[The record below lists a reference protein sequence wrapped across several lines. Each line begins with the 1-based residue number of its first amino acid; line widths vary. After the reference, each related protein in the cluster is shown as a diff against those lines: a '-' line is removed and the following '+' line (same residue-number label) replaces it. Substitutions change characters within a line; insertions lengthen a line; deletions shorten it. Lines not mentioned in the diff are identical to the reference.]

1 MILDTLWFSI
11 NAILP
16 VIFII
21 ILGYYLKKIGFIETY
36 LVDRMNTYVFKIGLP
51 MLLFFNIYSIESL
64 KDIDLGML
72 LFAESGVVFFFI
84 LGIWI
89 LPLFKFQKGQ
99 KNMVHQAFVRS
110 NFGMIGIPLSIFI
123 GTTSSNILVSLSVIF
138 AVPVANV
145 LSIIILTVFNEKKVK
160 DLNLKYILKNIFTN
174 PLIVFVLI
182 ALMFVFLKTYLVYD
196 SGVAIIELK
205 RDVPF
210 IYNTIDI
217 LAKTASP
224 IALLALGGQFEF
236 SHVERAKKAIITS
249 VAFRNVIIP
258 WSMLFATLAM
268 IRISEG
274 YKDLL
279 PTIIALY
286 ASPVAVSSVVM
297 AKNLGGDHEVASQ
310 LVLWTTIVSG
320 LTIFSMISFLRFFQY
335 I

>member
-16 VIFII
+16 VILLIF
-21 ILGYYLKKIGFIETY
+21 LGYYLKKNGFIESY
-36 LVDRMNTYVFKIGLP
+36 LVNRMNTYVFKIGLP
-51 MLLFFNIYSIESL
+51 MLLFFNIYSVDSV
-64 KDIDLGML
+64 KDIDLSIL
-72 LFAESGVVFFFI
+72 LFAQTGLVFFFV

-99 KNMVHQAFVRS
+99 KNIVHMGITRS
-110 NFGMIGIPLSIFI
+110 NFAMIGIPLSIFI
-123 GTTSSNILVSLSVIF
+123 GTNASNILVSLSVIF
-138 AVPVANV
+138 AIPLANIS
-145 LSIIILTVFNEKKVK
+145 SIIILTVFNENKIK
-160 DLNLKYILKNIFTN
+160 DLNIKYVIKNIFTN
-174 PLIVFVLI
+174 PLIVFVFI
-182 ALMFVFLKTYLVYD
+182 ALFFVLLKTYVVYP
-196 SGVAIIELK
+196 SGVPIIELK

-210 IYNTIDI
+210 LYNTIDI

-236 SHVERAKKAIITS
+236 SHIERAKKAIITTI
-249 VAFRNVIIP
+249 AFRNFIIP

-268 IRISEG
+268 IRVSEN

-297 AKNLGGDHEVASQ
+297 AKNLGGDHEVTSQ

-320 LTIFSMISFLRFFQY
+320 LTIFSMVSFLRFFQY